1 MPDHVRLI
9 LIATIRTRLEQ
20 GRAVLA
26 ELESMPDRPK
36 RDPMTAINAAKA
48 TAVRDGQ
55 GSI

>member
-9 LIATIRTRLEQ
+9 LIDTIRNRLER
-20 GRAVLA
+20 GHAVLA

-48 TAVRDGQ
+48 EALREGQ
-55 GSI
+55 GST